1 MIVAWYDQ
9 CFKTR
14 TGDHSVK
21 VLGHWSDRMTIEPG
35 LYKNI
40 YDQKLYYEWN
50 FDKKKSC
57 HFFFLFKVGTL
68 KISLQVNFLIA
79 SQFKLIPIQIQIS
92 SYIKQ

>member
-1 MIVAWYDQ
+1 MQLRFWYCFELGQRFYNKLVTTSVRTTTQTMIVAWYDQ

-40 YDQKLYYEWN
+40 YDQKLYYE
-50 FDKKKSC
+50 
-57 HFFFLFKVGTL
+57 
-68 KISLQVNFLIA
+68 
-79 SQFKLIPIQIQIS
+79 
-92 SYIKQ
+92 